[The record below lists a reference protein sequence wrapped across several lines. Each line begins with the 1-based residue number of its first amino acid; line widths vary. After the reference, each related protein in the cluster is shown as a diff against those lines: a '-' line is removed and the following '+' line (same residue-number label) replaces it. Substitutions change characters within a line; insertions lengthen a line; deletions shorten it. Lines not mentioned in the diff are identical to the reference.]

1 MTDFEVHLSLEGEMR
16 QIGRAR
22 SNRVRGKETV
32 IFEYTDEWLSD
43 TNRFELEPGLPLT
56 RGGFAPPTG
65 QNIHGALGDSAPDTW
80 GRRLMQRAER
90 RQAVSDHFK
99 MHHLWSLQSAPPL
112 TGVFLGFLGSFWQ
125 GVFLF
130 P

>member
-1 MTDFEVHLSLEGEMR
+1 MTDFEVHLSLEGGTR

-65 QNIHGALGDSAPDTW
+65 QNIHGALQAFFRNAEVLLGPETSRSMSTGMLAFPRGW
-80 GRRLMQRAER
+80 GA
-90 RQAVSDHFK
+90 
-99 MHHLWSLQSAPPL
+99 
-112 TGVFLGFLGSFWQ
+112 
-125 GVFLF
+125 
-130 P
+130 